1 MANFLIS
8 GVIRFIDEASPNLR
22 NVTLAMNDMQSRA
35 DRLKT
40 GLDGIGDAFKAV
52 AAAGA
57 LSGAGFGVAIA
68 RAADFEDKLAEL
80 KSVNDLT
87 ADQFKAVQNEAMKIG
102 STTVF
107 GAAKGVEAMTVL
119 TKAGLNVEQTLQ
131 AIPGVVAA
139 AATENLNLAQSA
151 DIVTNIL
158 QGQNLAFTDATRV
171 ADVLAYT
178 ANSTAAGMVDLG
190 EAFRYANTLSKNLS
204 FEKTA
209 LALGLLSNAGLKGS
223 IAGTSLVAMFAQL
236 TKPSEKVQNTFK
248 NLGLSMDVFLDP
260 KTGKFKELP
269 DILKIISAVQGN
281 IVGENNQ
288 LAFLYD
294 FVGQEGAKAFNA
306 ILRAVTQTDAAGNR
320 LWDTQLKQTESAHRL
335 NYANQTAEKR
345 LDSLTMAWERLKNG
359 FDVAA
364 ITIGSTMLPGLRE
377 LANGLIDNVKTAN
390 DALSGLFVEPFQRSG
405 DQMRALDSETG
416 RFITGFITALTDGM
430 KSARDFAGSI
440 SESLATIIP
449 QGDSA
454 AGTFGNL
461 SAKILMAATV
471 AVPLALGFIALT
483 TGTNLLIGGLSGVW
497 TVISVLIP
505 SVTTLRSVMAVL
517 NTVTFAGTF
526 VHGNFGVTLAALTA
540 EFPLLGAAATG
551 FTTVFRTLTA
561 ALLTNP
567 FGLILFTIPMVVM
580 GLLWLKDNWS
590 SVMTFMKV
598 AIAGVGTAI
607 AVAGAAIIDT
617 LRLVIT
623 PLAHVIGALAKLAG
637 WDKGGEFIQSLG
649 LIEGKF
655 LTAKTAAVGFAE
667 VTKQFNSPKSLGGPT
682 LDKRNVPPQL
692 SLGPTTAFTPQ
703 QTALQTAAP
712 LSALPGPQQP
722 FAQQQPVNMLAA
734 TAPIAQQ
741 QITLAQ
747 TQGNQAQTLQESTQ
761 QAADLN
767 NQWASMQS
775 QLNALKQQQ
784 PNVNVTVEPTPVN
797 AQITVPV
804 TVDGREISRSV
815 GQHMVNNAERQGI
828 QTDPRQRNVTRSVG
842 PTFTPALG
850 Q

>member
-22 NVTLAMNDMQSRA
+22 NVTLAMNDMQNRA

-87 ADQFKAVQNEAMKIG
+87 ADQFKAVQNEAIKIG

-107 GAAKGVEAMTVL
+107 GATKGVEAMTVL
-119 TKAGLNVEQTLQ
+119 TKAGLSVEQTLQ

-158 QGQNLAFTDATRV
+158 QGQNLAFSDANRV
-171 ADVLAYT
+171 ADVLSYT

-209 LALGLLSNAGLKGS
+209 AALGFLSNAGLKGS

-248 NLGLSMDVFLDP
+248 NLGLSMNVFLDP

-269 DILKIISAVQGN
+269 EILKIISAVQGQ

-306 ILRAVTQTDAAGNR
+306 ITRAVNQVDEAGKTAWDRALEVSKTGYAA
-320 LWDTQLKQTESAHRL
+320 
-335 NYANQTAEKR
+335 QTAEKR

-416 RFITGFITALTDGM
+416 RFITGFITALTDGI
-430 KSARDFAGSI
+430 KSAREFAGSI
-440 SESLATIIP
+440 SESLAAIIP
-449 QGDSA
+449 QGDNA

-471 AVPLALGFIALT
+471 AVPLALGFVALT

-505 SVTTLRSVMAVL
+505 SVTTLRSVMTVL

-540 EFPLLGAAATG
+540 EFPLLSAAATG
-551 FTTVFRTLTA
+551 FTTVFRTLSA

-580 GLLWLKDNWS
+580 GLLWLKDNWA
-590 SVMTFMKV
+590 SVTTFMKV

-607 AVAGAAIIDT
+607 AMAGAAIIDT
-617 LRLVIT
+617 VRLIFT
-623 PLAHVIGALAKLAG
+623 PLTHVIGALAKLAG

-655 LTAKTAAVGFAE
+655 LTAKTAAAGFAE
-667 VTKQFNSPKSLGGPT
+667 VTKQFNSPNTSLGGPT

-722 FAQQQPVNMLAA
+722 LAQQPTVNMLAA

-741 QITLAQ
+741 QVTLAQ
-747 TQGNQAQTLQESTQ
+747 TQGNQAQTLQETTQ

-767 NQWASMQS
+767 SQWAGLQS